1 MVMVAACTD
10 DEEKTVPEYAVSVA
24 AGEHGTAVADPAKC
38 VAGGEV
44 TLTATPENG
53 YVFVEWTVT
62 SGEVELSD
70 PTANPVKF
78 TMPEGDVA
86 FAAAFEKATV
96 YYPITLADAEHGTI
110 SATLDGEEEMT
121 EATEGANIV
130 LAATPDEGYEFA
142 GWTIT
147 GVEIPAEDVEK
158 DRIAFAMP
166 AGEVTV
172 EAKFQEEVNVLDLI
186 ADPTFKA
193 YAQQCME
200 NGEDGEIDGEAFK
213 QPMWDTNLD
222 GKLSVKEAAEVKLI
236 DLNTYYN
243 ENSVDYVTSLAG
255 IEYFTGLQK
264 LDISNFVIDDETY
277 TMAVDLSACEGL
289 IELLAEDCGYG
300 LTKVVLGEKPELK
313 RVNLAY
319 CWDLTELGLADSY
332 PKLEE
337 FSLTSDYLETVDL
350 SCMPALKMLDLQ
362 LSSVS
367 GLDFSANT
375 ELTALYLS
383 CESLG
388 TLDISPL
395 TKLTTL
401 NCTGCGLKTVDIST
415 MAFNEEGTYT
425 AYVGRQET
433 DRYGQVTM
441 QLDELLMR
449 ADQKAHWD
457 EVLAADERNEGIT
470 KVTVIE

>member
-1 MVMVAACTD
+1 MKSLRQLAWAGYLFLVMVAACTD

-38 VAGGEV
+38 AAGGEV

-86 FAAAFEKATV
+86 FAAAFEEATV

-110 SATLDGEEEMT
+110 SATLDGGEEVT

-158 DRIAFAMP
+158 DRIAFVMP

-186 ADPTFKA
+186 TDPTFKA

-236 DLNTYYN
+236 DLNTYYAEN
-243 ENSVDYVTSLAG
+243 EPDHVTSLAG

-264 LDISNFVIDDETY
+264 LDISNYVLDDSDITL
-277 TMAVDLSACEGL
+277 DLNACKGL
-289 IELLAEDCGYG
+289 VELLANDCGYG

-313 RVNLAY
+313 RLNLLYAY
-319 CWDLTELGLADSY
+319 GVKEVDLDQCPNLQ
-332 PKLEE
+332 E
-337 FSLTSDYLETVDL
+337 FSIASDYMTSLDL
-350 SCMPALKMLDLQ
+350 SANAELTKLVVYLYGMETLDL
-362 LSSVS
+362 
-367 GLDFSANT
+367 SA
-375 ELTALYLS
+375 
-383 CESLG
+383 
-388 TLDISPL
+388 L
-395 TKLTTL
+395 TKLTYLDCSYCDFTEL
-401 NCTGCGLKTVDIST
+401 DITHMAMEDDGSYEVYCGLQSD
-415 MAFNEEGTYT
+415 
-425 AYVGRQET
+425 
-433 DRYGQVTM
+433 D
-441 QLDELLMR
+441 LELKMR
-449 ADQKAHWD
+449 ADQKLYWD
-457 EVLAADERNEGIT
+457 EVLAGDDYNYGVN
-470 KVTVIE
+470 VTVIE